1 MADAIPRRCLPVDW
15 QSHTEPE
22 RSGGGG
28 GEGTAAT
35 IREVAGQARKYNG
48 GQICRLTSKTRFY
61 KLPAAAKVFLG
72 LK

>member
-1 MADAIPRRCLPVDW
+1 MVCISFFSVLLAVLLYVADAIPRRCLPVDW

-28 GEGTAAT
+28 EGTAAT

-48 GQICRLTSKTRFY
+48 G
-61 KLPAAAKVFLG
+61 PDM
-72 LK
+72 